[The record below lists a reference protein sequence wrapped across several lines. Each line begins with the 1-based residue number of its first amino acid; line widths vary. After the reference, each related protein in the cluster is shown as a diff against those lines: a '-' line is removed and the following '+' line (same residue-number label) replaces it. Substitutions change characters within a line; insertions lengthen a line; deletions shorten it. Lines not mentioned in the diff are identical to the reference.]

1 MRMLK
6 SKSKPEWQAKAIVIT
21 GGSRGIGFAAARAF
35 LEGGGRVAI
44 CARDGA
50 RLESAERELG
60 MTGPVL
66 SSVANVCD
74 PEQVTGFIKRVEDSF
89 GPIDVLVNNAGILY
103 AGPFV
108 QESHESIGD
117 VIDVNLKGLMYMAR
131 AVLPSMIARGKG
143 VIINVSSGAGLSGFA
158 DIVSYCAS
166 KFGVVGFTESLAQ
179 EVGPLGVR
187 VAGLC
192 PGRVATDMQVQYSG
206 ERIGLAPER
215 VAERIIELARPESRV
230 RTGTCVTIR

>member
-1 MRMLK
+1 MFK
-6 SKSKPEWQAKAIVIT
+6 SKSRPEWQAKTIVIT

-44 CARDGA
+44 CARDSA
-50 RLESAERELG
+50 RLERAERELG
-60 MTGPVL
+60 TTGPVL
-66 SSVANVCD
+66 TAAADVRD
-74 PEQVTGFIKRVEDSF
+74 PKQVTGFIERVEDAM

-103 AGPFV
+103 AGPFA
-108 QESHESIGD
+108 QEPYESIGD
-117 VIDVNLKGLMYMAR
+117 VIDVNLKGLMYMTR
-131 AVLPSMIARGKG
+131 AVLPSMIARGGG

-166 KFGVVGFTESLAQ
+166 KFGVVGFTESLDQ
-179 EVGPLGVR
+179 EVSSLDVR
-187 VAGLC
+187 VYGLC